1 MIFSGIN
8 TSRMRSWILSYLR
21 RHHHITFVDFN
32 QCSLRQYC
40 SYSWNGYFAGRSQ
53 SLSAKLRTKV
63 HESYKQNNAS
73 RLVQLPRCS
82 RIIFLQRKWKFSI
95 FFSCKMYMHLLC
107 VMRST
112 SSKSREFKILIDIF
126 LLFLWEKIFKSTVIW
141 KVSSWGQMQI
151 FE

>member
-1 MIFSGIN
+1 MDGKLGVVFSHFFPDTKKIVRIIILIIMYLIFSGIN

-21 RHHHITFVDFN
+21 RHHHITIVDFN

-82 RIIFLQRKWKFSI
+82 RI
-95 FFSCKMYMHLLC
+95 FFYK
-107 VMRST
+107 
-112 SSKSREFKILIDIF
+112 EN
-126 LLFLWEKIFKSTVIW
+126 EKIFRFSS
-141 KVSSWGQMQI
+141 VSICSRMLYL
-151 FE
+151 